1 MGDTCVFNIAGSTYL
16 ELFPNKENAIIRL
29 PFLGAGTGTIS
40 CVGAGIFLSLSSSAK
55 LP

>member
-16 ELFPNKENAIIRL
+16 GLLPNKENAIIRL
-29 PFLGAGTGTIS
+29 PFLGAGAGTIS
-40 CVGAGIFLSLSSSAK
+40 SVGTGMALSFISRAK